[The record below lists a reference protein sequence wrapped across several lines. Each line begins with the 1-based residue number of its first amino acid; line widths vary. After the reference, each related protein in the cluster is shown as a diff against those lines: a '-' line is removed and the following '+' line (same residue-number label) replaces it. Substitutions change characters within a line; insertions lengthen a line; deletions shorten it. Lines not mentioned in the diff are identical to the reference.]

1 MFKWLKNLFT
11 ANTNQ
16 ELYTQPEPMVG
27 YVPTPTVP
35 DTTEK
40 KAEQP
45 DFGKM
50 TKAELETYAKD
61 QFGVDI
67 DRRKKKADLVAQVK
81 ELAK

>member
-1 MFKWLKNLFT
+1 
-11 ANTNQ
+11 
-16 ELYTQPEPMVG
+16 
-27 YVPTPTVP
+27 VP

-45 DFGKM
+45 DFDKM